1 MPKKTMSPTLKKVI
15 IGGTF
20 DVLHKGHEVFLKKA
34 FSLGDLTIG
43 LTSDIMAEKA
53 KKRKVRQFSER
64 KKELEK
70 FIKKNLVKKTR
81 IIKIEDKF
89 GPTLEE
95 DFDYIVVSPATHK
108 TALLINKKRRK
119 PMKIVEIKFVLAEDG
134 KPISASRIIKGRIN
148 KKGKL
153 IRKN

>member
-1 MPKKTMSPTLKKVI
+1 MSPTLKKVI